1 MELVKRYIYAVTHKL
16 PEAQRADIEK
26 ELHGLIEDM
35 LGERVQDGEPT
46 VKDVEE
52 VLLELG
58 HPRKLADQYRGYK
71 QYLISPALFPT
82 YMSILKIVLFAIGIA
97 MTAVFGIETF
107 MDPANV
113 LDHFVGN
120 LVSFI
125 NACFQGFTWVT
136 VVFGF
141 IDYAGVRKEKLGI
154 KEDAAWKPS
163 ELPPLPDSRTRISRA
178 DPIASIIFTILFTV
192 LFTFSIG
199 LLGVWRFPGGDSSI
213 VVPFFNEEVFRT
225 FLPFIWALVAG
236 SVLLDCA
243 KIIFGRWTTK
253 LIAADIVIHLLHFV
267 LALAMFSDTAIWNP
281 GFLEQL
287 AGSGLAPIG
296 SEAYELAS
304 SIWNRAKESLLSLIG
319 IVVAVQVIA
328 SVVKGYKIKDVC

>member
-35 LGERVQDGEPT
+35 LEERVQGGEPT

-225 FLPFIWALVAG
+225 FLPFIWAMVAV
-236 SVLLDCA
+236 SVLQNCV
-243 KIIFGRWTTK
+243 KIIMGRWTTK
-253 LIAADIVIHLLHFV
+253 LIAADIVIHLLHFA
-267 LALAMFSDTAIWNP
+267 LALAMFSDASIWNP
-281 GFLEQL
+281 NFLEQL

-304 SIWNRAKESLLSLIG
+304 SIWNRSTESLLYLIG
-319 IVVAVQVIA
+319 IVVAAEVIA